1 MHKEPVSKNSRPFQ
15 EKLRNEKVWE
25 YVAYHTP
32 LNRVQTSSPKNG
44 YELII
49 TNVLIWEYRDV
60 FLSGK
65 QAERKQIGRQLV
77 PTGIIQ

>member
-1 MHKEPVSKNSRPFQ
+1 MQ
-15 EKLRNEKVWE
+15 
-25 YVAYHTP
+25 HTP

-65 QAERKQIGRQLV
+65 QAEQKQIGRQLV